1 MTMAASDDRV
11 VAATDPGK
19 GLPGRVTIPGYAT
32 QLGPLGHLA
41 AERHRLAALEWEHFD
56 VTLQSATVGGE
67 IHGIDLRQDLRGRGV
82 RRRSPGPLGVQGSL
96 PSATSPSPRT
106 STSGS
111 PAGSVSS
118 RVHPFIPSNTGE
130 PELVRFE
137 KDAEAGGYENG
148 WHHDV
153 TWRRTPSLG
162 AMLRA
167 VTVPPT
173 GGDTLFCD
181 ANAAYEGL
189 DDETKEQISGLV
201 AVHDFMQA
209 FRRQVP
215 PEKMDEMRE
224 KYPLAPHPVV
234 IAHPVTGKPLLYVN
248 RFFVSHIEG
257 MDEDESCALIDRL
270 CRQFDTVEYQCRFR
284 WQPDSIACWDNRA
297 VQHYASSDYY
307 PDVRV
312 MERASVAGDAPAA
325 YRG

>member
-67 IHGIDLRQDLRGRGV
+67 IHGIDLRQDLRDEVFADV
-82 RRRSPGPLGVQGSL
+82 RQALWEYKVLFFRDQPLTADQHVRFARRFGELE
-96 PSATSPSPRT
+96 
-106 STSGS
+106 
-111 PAGSVSS
+111 
-118 RVHPFIPSNTGE
+118 VHPFIPSNTGE